1 LQSYDMNRA
10 VSDAFRTNLSKFKY
24 ADSLKTASP
33 SLFQSTSLET
43 VDVPQNE
50 EDTDDGDILIN
61 VNDIN
66 ESSNN
71 ESGGDDSIMGTLI
84 GGSIGVVVFAACTA
98 IYVIRRKKLIKD
110 DKALLAAEDEDLF
123 AEVKDTNDL
132 YKVKEE
138 KSAAPVEDAVVTR
151 ILNVRDRDSDTIS
164 ALEDPTVFRTGNPN
178 KEFDDDDD
186 DMVGSKSN
194 DEWTFTNQTIGID
207 VEPSSDAFA
216 RIYGRS
222 WNTITNSDK
231 MSSSLNRSRN
241 RGTDNLENE
250 RIEFIA
256 PSGKLGIVI
265 DTPGPNLPPII
276 HAIKETSALS
286 HILEV
291 GDQIVE
297 FNGEDTSRLTAIM
310 LTKRITATFDMTERN
325 FVVIRGG
332 DSVFPDLDEK
342 ESAESSLF

>member
-1 LQSYDMNRA
+1 MPSIKLRRSDIDNIEMTLENTEPLGTDAIPIFEKVTASHIRDYHLEDNILESVEEVDVLYLGDVQLGRRKTFLRTFSRSLDGSALKITFATTIKYRPTLQSYDMNRA

-33 SLFQSTSLET
+33 SLFQSTRLET

-66 ESSNN
+66 ESSND

-151 ILNVRDRDSDTIS
+151 
-164 ALEDPTVFRTGNPN
+164 
-178 KEFDDDDD
+178 
-186 DMVGSKSN
+186 
-194 DEWTFTNQTIGID
+194 
-207 VEPSSDAFA
+207 
-216 RIYGRS
+216 
-222 WNTITNSDK
+222 
-231 MSSSLNRSRN
+231 
-241 RGTDNLENE
+241 
-250 RIEFIA
+250 
-256 PSGKLGIVI
+256 
-265 DTPGPNLPPII
+265 
-276 HAIKETSALS
+276 
-286 HILEV
+286 
-291 GDQIVE
+291 
-297 FNGEDTSRLTAIM
+297 
-310 LTKRITATFDMTERN
+310 
-325 FVVIRGG
+325 
-332 DSVFPDLDEK
+332 
-342 ESAESSLF
+342 